1 MMSDLV
7 TTFLS
12 AVIYLNIQDAC
23 HIHVTSGWPILC
35 GPWARLA
42 KSRRAQKLLLLFADS
57 TLLYLHR

>member
-23 HIHVTSGWPILC
+23 HIHVTSGLEKQDISLLDMYESLHFNSVSTMCIAC
-35 GPWARLA
+35 GIKPRL
-42 KSRRAQKLLLLFADS
+42 
-57 TLLYLHR
+57 